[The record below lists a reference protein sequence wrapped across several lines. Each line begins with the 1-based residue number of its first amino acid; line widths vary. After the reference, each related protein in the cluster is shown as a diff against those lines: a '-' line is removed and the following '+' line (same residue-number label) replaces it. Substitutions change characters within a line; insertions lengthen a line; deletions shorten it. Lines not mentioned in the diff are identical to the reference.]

1 MKNLPK
7 ALVLSL
13 SATGVAVARA
23 LTKHDVKIYGVDH
36 QFAAGVFS
44 KFIHKPFFGYKVNLD
59 DEFLEN
65 LIKFSRMQDLKPV
78 LFPSDDKFIEFVGIN
93 YDVLKNYYIIQKSLH
108 PDVSKLFLD
117 KRNFYELC
125 EKYDVSYPK
134 TIYLSGNESVEYIV
148 DQIRFPLILKP
159 YLIHKLK
166 SKLHGKKV
174 IFVKDVK
181 ELEGV
186 FVNWRKYLRYM
197 LIQEVLEG
205 EESDIWIFKGYF
217 DENGKLLDSFTGR
230 KLRQYPPVF
239 GSACLATSAANDT
252 IAQISIE
259 LLTRL
264 RFQGLCGTEFKF
276 DRRDNQYK
284 MIEINIRPQ
293 IWDDLMRISGRNLTL
308 TAYRDMI
315 GHKIPTASAQIQN
328 ARWGYLTRDF
338 LSAIWHMKQ
347 GNLRFSDWLRSY
359 KGISTD
365 ALLDKND
372 KKCLLGVPAYTL
384 YQFYRFYISS
394 KE

>member
-1 MKNLPK
+1 MKNLSK

-13 SATGVAVARA
+13 SATGIAVARA

-36 QFAAGVFS
+36 QFAVGAFS

-59 DEFLEN
+59 CEFLEN
-65 LIKFSRMQDLKPV
+65 LIKFSNMQDLKPV
-78 LFPSDDKFIEFVGIN
+78 LFAADDKFIEFISMN

-108 PDVSKLFLD
+108 PNVSKLFLD
-117 KRNFYELC
+117 KKNFYELC
-125 EKYDVSYPK
+125 KKCDVSYPK

-166 SKLHGKKV
+166 RRLHGKKV

-181 ELEGV
+181 ELEGIL
-186 FVNWRKYLRYM
+186 VNWRDCLKYM
-197 LIQEVLEG
+197 LIQEVIEG

-230 KLRQYPPVF
+230 KIRQYPPVF
-239 GSACLATSAANDT
+239 GSACLAESAANDT
-252 IAQISIE
+252 IAQMSIE

-264 RFQGLCGTEFKF
+264 GFQGLCGTEFKF
-276 DRRDNQYK
+276 DRRDNEYK

-293 IWDDLMRISGRNLTL
+293 LWDDLMRISSRNLIL
-308 TAYRDMI
+308 TAYCNLID
-315 GHKIPTASAQIQN
+315 HKIPTVSAQIQN
-328 ARWGYLTRDF
+328 VKWGYLTRDF

-347 GNLRFSDWLRSY
+347 GNLRFSDWLKSY
-359 KGISTD
+359 KGLSTD

-372 KKCLLGVPAYTL
+372 KKCFLGVPGYTL
-384 YQFYRFYISS
+384 YQFHRFYISS